1 MWHTPNGDRKLT
13 GAEAQAVRASI
24 GFMIDTLE
32 CEGKELAEPWMFDIP
47 VFDNLSWQQ
56 RIALLARV
64 GGSLLQDES
73 PPPELTA
80 VNEAAVGAIY
90 ENLRHCLQF
99 EIESGDPDVT
109 EDYTEDRPDILAA
122 TGPRGYRGGCQT
134 GGLERFRLSTAER
147 GLSRPRRMG
156 LLCGNPGELYPLG
169 RRLAQRWSIH
179 GRSSRGKSTAQ
190 RVSRHTRRLLYSH
203 ST

>member
-56 RIALLARV
+56 RIALLAGV
-64 GGSLLQDES
+64 GESLLQDEI

-80 VNEAAVGAIY
+80 VNEAVAKGQVNLPSGYNIFWSGQY
-90 ENLRHCLQF
+90 EYMQRAKARLMLMVPLTLLIIVLMWMVTHRRKGD
-99 EIESGDPDVT
+99 ES
-109 EDYTEDRPDILAA
+109 
-122 TGPRGYRGGCQT
+122 
-134 GGLERFRLSTAER
+134 
-147 GLSRPRRMG
+147 
-156 LLCGNPGELYPLG
+156 
-169 RRLAQRWSIH
+169 
-179 GRSSRGKSTAQ
+179 
-190 RVSRHTRRLLYSH
+190 
-203 ST
+203 